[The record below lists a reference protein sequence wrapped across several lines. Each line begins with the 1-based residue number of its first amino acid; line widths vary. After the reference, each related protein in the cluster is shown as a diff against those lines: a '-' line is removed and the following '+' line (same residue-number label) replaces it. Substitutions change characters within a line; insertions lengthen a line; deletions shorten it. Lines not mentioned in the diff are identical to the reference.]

1 MSQHKNPF
9 VMQPSRTFHHIG
21 LVELV
26 VTPFINPLMD
36 KPPAASNANFDH
48 SDLEFGAL
56 EPGILKPGTLECGA
70 LAPLSENVSPLHV
83 CVIRFEKWEQED
95 SWLTSFPAALSGLV
109 IGTTDEYIGD
119 HPEIARLM
127 LSAIKAIEFVH
138 RKSTPV
144 SLYVVLA
151 NPELTL
157 CRHLT
162 QAAMGR
168 LVIVIEAP
176 QIQTALTVAGQV
188 RICSQAITAS
198 AQNPKQTGMDV
209 QWAALAGLLGPLY
222 VDGTAHVGLSDFQ
235 YALGLRD
242 VHATRTG
249 GIEQLQNLSINA
261 LVSEFDALLASVAAR
276 TPCSA
281 STDQLGDQPFAEIES
296 GKVAVPALTLKL
308 WFHYCPGSGGA
319 SNVNYLRLCAIAEKY
334 DVNQI
339 SSCRAQRSFD
349 NKHRLDLV
357 WTCAA
362 DIEA

>member
-1 MSQHKNPF
+1 MSEHKNPF
-9 VMQPSRTFHHIG
+9 VMQPRRTFHHIG
-21 LVELV
+21 LVEVV

-36 KPPAASNANFDH
+36 KPPAASNANRDH

-70 LAPLSENVSPLHV
+70 LECGALAPLSENVSALHV

-95 SWLTSFPAALSGLV
+95 SWLTSFPAELSGMV
-109 IGTTDEYIGD
+109 IGTTDEFIGD

-168 LVIVIEAP
+168 PVMVIEAP
-176 QIQTALTVAGQV
+176 QTQTALTVAGQV

-222 VDGTAHVGLSDFQ
+222 VDGTAHVGQSDFQ

-261 LVSEFDALLASVAAR
+261 LVSEFDALLASVAAQ
-276 TPCSA
+276 TTCNA
-281 STDQLGDQPFAEIES
+281 STDQLGDQPAS
-296 GKVAVPALTLKL
+296 TLKL

-362 DIEA
+362 DIDA